1 MCTYFS
7 LFVYLSFVNIEMIRN
22 LFFLENFVWKC
33 SIYIQRRKFIRGLK
47 KNQSR
52 ENYDFE
58 NDYVNMKGICRLQE
72 RIFCKCR
79 GGVEYNTVNSK
90 MSNFDYRRNMGEKEI
105 SMCSNQN
112 FFKEI
117 SKNNSRSN
125 LEICEL
131 TNKWSISF
139 PYEWR
144 IYREI

>member
-1 MCTYFS
+1 
-7 LFVYLSFVNIEMIRN
+7 
-22 LFFLENFVWKC
+22 
-33 SIYIQRRKFIRGLK
+33 
-47 KNQSR
+47 
-52 ENYDFE
+52 
-58 NDYVNMKGICRLQE
+58 MKGICRLQE

-125 LEICEL
+125 LEIYVSPRISGVSLFHTNEEFIARYKKEKQVESFADGNEL
-131 TNKWSISF
+131 IIQKSTSMLNFYYVF
-139 PYEWR
+139 PILIVASR
-144 IYREI
+144 VINILLSTLDLTQ